1 MSATLTA
8 MEASLVDGP
17 LEGTKLDVAPVG
29 GRPPST
35 LDVSADDGRILRYCL
50 AEWTQEGMS
59 ADYSYLY
66 PV

>member
-1 MSATLTA
+1 
-8 MEASLVDGP
+8 MEAILIDGP
-17 LEGTKLDVAPVG
+17 LKGTKLQVEPVA

-35 LDVSADDGRILRYCL
+35 VDVPADDGRTLRYCL

>member
-1 MSATLTA
+1 
-8 MEASLVDGP
+8 MEAVLLDGP
-17 LEGTKLDVAPVG
+17 LEGTKLDVEPVE

-35 LDVSADDGRILRYCL
+35 VDVSNDDGRTLRYCL
-50 AEWTQEGMS
+50 AEWTQTGMS

>member
-1 MSATLTA
+1 
-8 MEASLVDGP
+8 MEAVLTDGP
-17 LEGTKLDVAPVG
+17 LKGTKLEVEPVA

-35 LDVSADDGRILRYCL
+35 LDVSDADGRLLRYCL
-50 AEWTQEGMS
+50 TEWTQTGMS